1 MTRLRKAP
9 ALCKGDVI
17 RLVAPAGPVD
27 GAKLD
32 RGVGRLSAAGFVV
45 EVPDGV
51 HARAGGYLA
60 GSDAHRAAQVND
72 ALAAPG
78 VRAVMA
84 ARGGYG
90 TTRLMPLL
98 DWKRLAAHP
107 RLVVGYSDLSAIL
120 SYAATRL
127 SVPAIHGAMPA
138 ADLANRF
145 DAAALD
151 AFVRLAGGEVSPKEP
166 WGPACEKLRAG
177 AAAGR
182 LSGGCLSV
190 LTSMLATPFVPDF
203 RGALLFLEEV
213 GEPAYRIDRSLT
225 QWRQSG
231 LWSGVTG
238 LVVGRTAPVRGES
251 EDAIRRLFADA
262 AKALGVPCWYGFPA
276 GHEGPNYALPFGVA
290 AKIDSK
296 GRLFLLESPVEAAR

>member
-1 MTRLRKAP
+1 MTSSRKP
-9 ALCKGDVI
+9 QPLCKGDVI

-27 GAKLD
+27 RAKLD
-32 RGVGRLSAAGFVV
+32 RGVARLSAAGFVV

-51 HARAGGYLA
+51 HARENGYLA
-60 GSDAHRAAQVND
+60 GADAHRAAQLND
-72 ALAAPG
+72 ALSAPG
-78 VRAVMA
+78 VRVVMA

-90 TTRLMPLL
+90 TTRLMPLI
-98 DWKRLAAHP
+98 DWKGLTSHP

-127 SVPAIHGAMPA
+127 SMPAIHGPMPA

-145 DAAALD
+145 DPAALD
-151 AFVRLAGGEVSPKEP
+151 AFVRLAGGAVSPKEP
-166 WGPACEKLRAG
+166 WGLPCEKLRAG

-190 LTSMLATPFVPDF
+190 LTSTLATPYAPDF

-213 GEPAYRIDRSLT
+213 GEPVYRIDRSLT
-225 QWRQSG
+225 QWLQSG
-231 LWSGVTG
+231 LWSGVSG
-238 LVVGRTAPVRGES
+238 IVVGRTAPVKGES
-251 EDAIRRLFADA
+251 EDDIRRLFAETA
-262 AKALGVPCWYGFPA
+262 RRLRVPAWYGFPG

-290 AKIDSK
+290 AKIDTK
-296 GRLFLLESPVEAAR
+296 GRLFLLESPVALR

>member
-1 MTRLRKAP
+1 MKARRKPLPLRS
-9 ALCKGDVI
+9 GDLV

-27 GAKLD
+27 RAKLD
-32 RGVGRLSAAGFVV
+32 RGVARLSAAGYTV

-51 HARAGGYLA
+51 YAEADGYLA
-60 GSDAHRAAQVND
+60 GPDAHRAKQFND

-90 TTRLMPLL
+90 TTRILPMI
-98 DWKRLAAHP
+98 DWKSLAAAP